1 MKMKIKKKFVA
12 KAAALILLVNTVG
25 LIQGAQA
32 ALPLVDSQG
41 GELPSLAPMLERV
54 LPSVVNIATESRVRV
69 QDNPLLQ
76 DPFFRRFFGVP
87 DVPRERHTQALG
99 SGVIVDAKHGY
110 VLTNNHVV
118 GKADEITVTLKD
130 GRSLSAKLVGTDPE
144 TDVAVVQIP
153 ADNLT
158 AVPLADSDKLRVGD
172 FVVAIGNPFGL
183 GQTVTSGIVSALGRT
198 GLGIEGYEDFIQTDA
213 SINPGN
219 SGGALVNLKGELVGI
234 NTAII
239 APGGGNVGIG
249 FAIPVNMTQQVMS
262 QLIKH
267 GEVHRGRLGILVQNL
282 TPDLAKA
289 FDIKETQGAVISK
302 VVKDSPA
309 ERAGL
314 KAGDVV
320 ISVNGKPV
328 MTSSELRTSIGLL
341 PVGETVTLQVVHD
354 GSTRNVKVTIAET
367 VQDKLEGKRINSR
380 LEGATFAAIEEGNPD
395 FGRLKGI
402 IVLDVVPGSP
412 AWASGLRKNDVI
424 VSVNRQAV
432 TNLAEFRKAANIQ
445 SRGLLLN
452 IRRGDGALFI
462 LIQ

>member
-1 MKMKIKKKFVA
+1 MKTKMTSLV
-12 KAAALILLVNTVG
+12 KAAVLILAVNAVG
-25 LIQGAQA
+25 LVPEAQA
-32 ALPLVDSQG
+32 ALPPVDSQG
-41 GELPSLAPMLERV
+41 AALPSLAPMLERV
-54 LPSVVNIATESRVRV
+54 LPSVVNIASRSRVRV
-69 QDNPLLQ
+69 EDNPLFQ

-87 DVPRERHTQALG
+87 DMPRERETQSLG

-118 GKADEITVTLKD
+118 DKADKITVTLKD
-130 GRSLSAKLVGTDPE
+130 GRSLNAKLVGKDPE

-153 ADNLT
+153 AENLT
-158 AVPLADSDKLRVGD
+158 AVQLADSDDLRVGD

-219 SGGALVNLKGELVGI
+219 SGGALVNLRGELAGI

-249 FAIPVNMTQQVMS
+249 FAIPINMAQQVMT
-262 QLIKH
+262 QLVEH
-267 GEVHRGRLGILVQNL
+267 GEVNRGSVGVVVQDL

-289 FDIKETQGAVISK
+289 FDIQETRGAVVSK

-309 ERAGL
+309 ERGGL
-314 KAGDVV
+314 KSGDVV
-320 ISVNGKPV
+320 VRVNGKPV
-328 MTSSELRTSIGLL
+328 VTASELRTSIGLL
-341 PVGETVTLQVVHD
+341 RVGDTVTLDVLRD
-354 GSTRNVKVTIAET
+354 GKSRTIKVTIAEP
-367 VQDKLEGKRINSR
+367 VRAKSEGKQISPR
-380 LEGATFAAIEEGNPD
+380 LRGATFGAIDEDNPD
-395 FGRLKGI
+395 YGHLQGVA
-402 IVLDVVPGSP
+402 VLDVTPGSP
-412 AWASGLRKNDVI
+412 AWAAGLHKGDVI
-424 VSVNRQAV
+424 VSVNRRPV
-432 TNLAEFRKAANIQ
+432 TNLDEFRKAAQ
-445 SRGLLLN
+445 SNGRGLLLN